1 MNGLFKTLIKAK
13 ADKKVR
19 EFTVDG
25 THLNERG
32 NALFANEVV
41 KALAKTTQ
49 ADNKPVFVID
59 SLDNVGRYD
68 GRRPQGG
75 EEARHQGAR

>member
-32 NALFANEVV
+32 NALFANEVIKV
-41 KALAKTTQ
+41 LA
-49 ADNKPVFVID
+49 D
-59 SLDNVGRYD
+59 
-68 GRRPQGG
+68 
-75 EEARHQGAR
+75 